1 MVQKVAVVT
10 GSNKGLGFAIVKG
23 LCQRFDGIVYLTAR
37 DKTRGLEAVKKL
49 NEIGLRPEFHILE
62 VTDRESISEFADFI
76 KKRHGGFD
84 VLVNNAAMLEW
95 DAVYPSYDVAKRTM
109 DVNYRSLLT
118 IEELLYPLLRDG
130 ARVVNVS
137 SNCGHLSNLRNQKW
151 IETLKSVDLTTDK
164 LNGFV
169 DDYLQSVRNGTFRKE
184 DFADEGK
191 HAEHRVAKIGVTALT
206 FIQQRKYYKR
216 NISINAVYPGHI
228 KTDMA
233 QGGGQIVADEA
244 AKVVL
249 YLILEA
255 SPNLKGTFMWHDRK
269 LVDWLDAEDKDG
281 VHCCKG
287 LW

>member
-1 MVQKVAVVT
+1 
-10 GSNKGLGFAIVKG
+10 
-23 LCQRFDGIVYLTAR
+23 
-37 DKTRGLEAVKKL
+37 
-49 NEIGLRPEFHILE
+49 
-62 VTDRESISEFADFI
+62 
-76 KKRHGGFD
+76 
-84 VLVNNAAMLEW
+84 MLEW
-95 DAVYPSYDVAKRTM
+95 DAVYPSYDVAKRTI

-184 DFADEGK
+184 DFADEEEVLQK
-191 HAEHRVAKIGVTALT
+191 EY
-206 FIQQRKYYKR
+206 FDKR
-216 NISINAVYPGHI
+216 SVPGHI

-233 QGGGQIVADEA
+233 QGGGQIDADEA

-255 SPNLKGTFMWHDRK
+255 SPNLKGTFMWHDR
-269 LVDWLDAEDKDG
+269 
-281 VHCCKG
+281 
-287 LW
+287 